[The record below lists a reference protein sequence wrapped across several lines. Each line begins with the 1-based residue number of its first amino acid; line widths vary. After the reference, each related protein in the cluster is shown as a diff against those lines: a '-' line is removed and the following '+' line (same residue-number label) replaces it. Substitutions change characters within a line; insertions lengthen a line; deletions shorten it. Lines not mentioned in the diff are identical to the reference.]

1 MCGVRGER
9 DRRRGRREKHLLW
22 SCLSALRSLI
32 ASCSRRA
39 VPAAPQAEA
48 GSSTCCPE
56 GRPTGQDPAEKF
68 PDSLF
73 CPENPELGL
82 SHFL

>member
-32 ASCSRRA
+32 ASCSPRA

-48 GSSTCCPE
+48 GVRRAALRADQPVRTLQRSFQIPFSAQRT
-56 GRPTGQDPAEKF
+56 Q
-68 PDSLF
+68 S
-73 CPENPELGL
+73 
-82 SHFL
+82 